1 MYSHNIF
8 SFRKGMKAVCLN
20 DMFKLQK
27 IVYRHFPMDFGQV
40 LLDLR

>member
-20 DMFKLQK
+20 DMFKLQN
-27 IVYRHFPMDFGQV
+27 VYRHFPMDFGQV